1 MDSAYHIKTN
11 IQLHLM
17 VFQMTGISLTGQT
30 SITLNGAE
38 IVLPQNLNK
47 VVTWL

>member
-30 SITLNGAE
+30 SITLNGGRNCFATE
-38 IVLPQNLNK
+38 FE
-47 VVTWL
+47 